1 MRGHPGMKNVTHVRL
16 TLIALVLLLAAIV
29 VVIATA
35 GMAEAQSPPGDEIV
49 LVNAGRE
56 AVEWMKEGGFIARPI
71 CKCPIDNP
79 FYGVR

>member
-1 MRGHPGMKNVTHVRL
+1 MRGPLGMKIVTHVRL
-16 TLIALVLLLAAIV
+16 TLIALALLLVLTV

-35 GMAEAQSPPGDEIV
+35 GMAEAQAPPSDDIV

-56 AVEWMKEGGFIARPI
+56 VVERKKEGGFIARHI